1 MTPLSRFACFVPLVS
16 AGALAVAADVLAAS
30 APIEIGSRLEL
41 LVDRHLIA
49 EMRGVDFRLHEPRP
63 AETSIVFDRDW
74 EGNTSAYASL
84 MKTESGFRMYYR
96 GHSLPSY
103 ALPGTLQPGER
114 IVPEHDETVCFV
126 ESRDGVRWERT
137 NLGLFEFNGSRENNI
152 VWMGRGAH
160 NFYPFRDGNPDVR
173 PDEAYKAIASFRPPS
188 SPPPPP
194 SSADAKTQYEYF
206 QRNDT
211 QPALYFFT
219 SPDGIRW
226 KKASEAPIIRD
237 GAFDS
242 LNVAFWDGLRKEYV
256 ALYRDFEN
264 GVRSFK
270 IARSPDFRV
279 WTKGEWADFGMAPR
293 FHLYTVAAAPYE
305 RAPHLYLGIPRRY
318 LPWRTYFREMDR
330 ETPGVSDALF
340 MSSRDGV
347 AWTLFPEAFINP
359 GPNPRN
365 WSHRANTP
373 LPGFVQTSGSEL
385 SLYIERDYT
394 FASNRVERM
403 TLRMDGFV
411 SLRAGYPGGEWISKP
426 LVFRGSELFLN
437 YATSANGSIRIEIQ
451 DAVSGQPIPGFVLE
465 DSPTVFGDRV
475 SGAVDWGHQKGMTD
489 RSPLRALQGRAVR
502 LRFVMKEAD
511 LFSFQFR

>member
-1 MTPLSRFACFVPLVS
+1 M
-16 AGALAVAADVLAAS
+16 
-30 APIEIGSRLEL
+30 
-41 LVDRHLIA
+41 VDRHLIA
-49 EMRGVDFRLHEPRP
+49 EMSGVDFRLHEPRP

-126 ESRDGVRWERT
+126 ESRDGVRWERP

-152 VWMGRGAH
+152 VWMGPGAH
-160 NFYPFRDGNPDVR
+160 NFYPFRDRNPQAR
-173 PDEAYKAIASFRPPS
+173 PEEAYKAVASFRPAGG
-188 SPPPPP
+188 PPPPP
-194 SSADAKTQYEYF
+194 SNADAKTQYEYF
-206 QRNDT
+206 QRPDA

-219 SPDGIRW
+219 SPDGVRW
-226 KKASEAPIIRD
+226 KLADSEPIIRD

-242 LNVAFWDGLRKEYV
+242 LNVAFWDELRKEYV
-256 ALYRDFEN
+256 ALYRDFQN

-270 IARSPDFRV
+270 FARSSDFRT
-279 WTKGEWADFGMAPR
+279 WTKGQWADFGTAPQ
-293 FHLYTVAAAPYE
+293 FHLYTIAAAPYE
-305 RAPHLYLGIPRRY
+305 RAPHLYVGIPRRY

-359 GPNPRN
+359 GSNPRN

-373 LPGFVQTSGSEL
+373 LPGFVQTSESEL
-385 SLYIERDYT
+385 SLFIERDYT

-403 TLRMDGFV
+403 VLRTDGFV

-426 LVFRGSELFLN
+426 LIFRGSELFLN
-437 YATSANGSIRIEIQ
+437 YSTSANGSIRIEIQ
-451 DAVSGQPIPGFVLE
+451 DAASGQPIPGFVLE
-465 DSPTVFGDRV
+465 DSPLVFGDHISR
-475 SGAVDWGHQKGMTD
+475 SVDWGYQKGMTD

-511 LFSFQFR
+511 LYSLQFR

>member
-1 MTPLSRFACFVPLVS
+1 MIRHLNYLRSISFVQACAASV
-16 AGALAVAADVLAAS
+16 AMGAAVAS
-30 APIEIGSRLEL
+30 TPIDIGDRLEL
-41 LVDRHLIA
+41 LVDRHLI
-49 EMRGVDFRLHEPRP
+49 ERTQGVDFRLHEPRP

-84 MKTESGFRMYYR
+84 MKMEGGFRMYYR

-103 ALPGTLQPGER
+103 ATAGTLQPGEK
-114 IVPEHDETVCFV
+114 IVPEHDETVCFI
-126 ESRDGVRWERT
+126 ESRDGIKWERP
-137 NLGLFEFNGSRENNI
+137 NLGLVEFNGSRENNI

-160 NFYPFRDGNPDVR
+160 NFFPFRDRNPDAR
-173 PDEAYKAIASFRPPS
+173 PEEAYKAVASFRPAG
-188 SPPPPP
+188 SPPPPA
-194 SSADAKTQYEYF
+194 SSADARTQYEYF
-206 QRNDT
+206 QRSDT
-211 QPALYFFT
+211 HPALYFFT

-226 KKASEAPIIRD
+226 KQASAEPIIRD

-242 LNVAFWDGLRKEYV
+242 LNVAFWDEIRREYV

-264 GVRSFK
+264 GIRSFK
-270 IARSPDFRV
+270 FARSADFRT
-279 WTKGEWADFGMAPR
+279 WTKGQWADFGTVPR
-293 FHLYTVAAAPYE
+293 FHLYTIAAAPYE

-347 AWTLFPEAFINP
+347 KWTLFPEAFINP

-373 LPGFVQTSGSEL
+373 LPGFVQTSDSEM
-385 SLYIERDYT
+385 SLFIERDYT

-403 TLRMDGFV
+403 VLRTDGFV

-426 LVFRGSELFLN
+426 VVFRGSQLFLN
-437 YATSANGSIRIEIQ
+437 YSTSANGSIRIEIQ
-451 DAVSGQPIPGFVLE
+451 DAASGQPIPGFVLE
-465 DSPTVFGDRV
+465 DSPVIFGDRI

-511 LFSFQFR
+511 LYSLQFR